1 MELFGI
7 LNIKLFMAFVQKLIS
22 EDIQS
27 MLDYTYICNN
37 YKYNLIFYLTNAKQ
51 D

>member
-1 MELFGI
+1 MIFG
-7 LNIKLFMAFVQKLIS
+7 LLI
-22 EDIQS
+22 S

-37 YKYNLIFYLTNAKQ
+37 YKYKLIFYLTNAKQ